1 MVGEIRYYSS
11 IDTAVLEI
19 LTLEYNAVAGHQL
32 AHIGQLDLRAKDRLG
47 ARIHDYLAAYD
58 RDGAA
63 PADDIIV
70 GIAAVG
76 INAIARPL
84 RYIAHRHSVQPCRH
98 ISTKN
103 RRFFIILSEHS
114 EKAEL
119 THMTLQYPRSLYHI
133 VQRNASGSFFLKKA
147 DKSEK

>member
-1 MVGEIRYYSS
+1 MLLHRSASIRIRRTKHQNAQRPIGRCASVFISLLFTALSQMVGKIRYYSS
-11 IDTAVLEI
+11 IDPAVLEI

-63 PADDIIV
+63 PADYIIV

-76 INAIARPL
+76 INAVARPL
-84 RYIAHRHSVQPCRH
+84 RYIDVCLA
-98 ISTKN
+98 IN
-103 RRFFIILSEHS
+103 RLLFR
-114 EKAEL
+114 
-119 THMTLQYPRSLYHI
+119 
-133 VQRNASGSFFLKKA
+133 
-147 DKSEK
+147 